1 MVTMTDNDGRRIS
14 DMTYEEKKQKLQ
26 EQMLVYAQGD
36 MLVAFSGGVDS
47 SLILKLAVQ
56 AAAKTGH
63 QVYGI
68 MMHTMLHPMGEVEDA
83 RVTAEQIGA
92 EFRVLEIDELKGADI
107 LDNPVDRCY
116 RCKKYLFRNLI
127 EEGEKL
133 GVSVM
138 MEGTNEDD
146 LHVYRPGL
154 RAIRELGIHSPLAEA
169 GMTKAEVRR
178 LAGELGVSVSNKP
191 SMPCLATRF
200 PYGTRISYE
209 AMRKVD
215 EGEAFIRSLGF
226 YNVRLRIHNDV
237 ARIEVD
243 VNEMPHLLEHCEQ
256 IVAKLKN
263 LGYDYITC
271 LLYTSDAA
279 RRYAVCRSRWSP
291 DQ

>member
-1 MVTMTDNDGRRIS
+1 MVTMTDNDGRRIG

-47 SLILKLAVQ
+47 SLILKFAVQ
-56 AAAKTGH
+56 AAAKSEH
-63 QVYGI
+63 KVYGI

-263 LGYDYITC
+263 LGYDYITVD
-271 LLYTSDAA
+271 LEGF
-279 RRYAVCRSRWSP
+279 RSGSM
-291 DQ
+291 DLHVKK

>member
-1 MVTMTDNDGRRIS
+1 MVTMTDNDGRRIG

-56 AAAKTGH
+56 AVAKTGH
-63 QVYGI
+63 KVYGI
-68 MMHTMLHPMGEVEDA
+68 MVHTMLHPMGEVEDA

-263 LGYDYITC
+263 LGYDYITVD
-271 LLYTSDAA
+271 LEGF
-279 RRYAVCRSRWSP
+279 RSGSM
-291 DQ
+291 DLHVKK

>member
-56 AAAKTGH
+56 AATKIGH
-63 QVYGI
+63 KVYGI
-68 MMHTMLHPMGEVEDA
+68 MVHTMLHPMGEVEDA

-116 RCKKYLFRNLI
+116 RCKKYLFCNLI
-127 EEGEKL
+127 EEGKKL

-209 AMRKVD
+209 AMRKVV
-215 EGEAFIRSLGF
+215 EGEEFIRSLGF

-263 LGYDYITC
+263 LGYDYITVD
-271 LLYTSDAA
+271 LEGF
-279 RRYAVCRSRWSP
+279 RSGSM
-291 DQ
+291 DLHVKK

>member
-1 MVTMTDNDGRRIS
+1 MVTMTDNDGRRIG

-26 EQMLVYAQGD
+26 KQMLVYAQGD

-63 QVYGI
+63 KVYGI
-68 MMHTMLHPMGEVEDA
+68 MVHTMLHPMGEVEDA

-92 EFRVLEIDELKGADI
+92 EFRVLEIDELQGADI

-116 RCKKYLFRNLI
+116 HCKKYLFHNLI
-127 EEGEKL
+127 EEGKKL
-133 GVSVM
+133 GVSAM

-154 RAIRELGIHSPLAEA
+154 RAIRELDIHSPLAEA
-169 GMTKAEVRR
+169 GMTKAEVRK
-178 LAGELGVSVSNKP
+178 LAGELGISVSNKP

-209 AMRKVD
+209 AMQKVD
-215 EGEAFIRSLGF
+215 EGEAFVRSLGF

-237 ARIEVD
+237 VRIEVD
-243 VNEMPHLLEHCEQ
+243 VNEMPRLLEYCEQ

-263 LGYDYITC
+263 LGYDYITVD
-271 LLYTSDAA
+271 LEGF
-279 RRYAVCRSRWSP
+279 RSGSM
-291 DQ
+291 DLHVKK

>member
-1 MVTMTDNDGRRIS
+1 MVTMTDNDGRRIG

-56 AAAKTGH
+56 AVAKTGH
-63 QVYGI
+63 KVYGI
-68 MMHTMLHPMGEVEDA
+68 MVHTMLHPMGEVEDA

-154 RAIRELGIHSPLAEA
+154 QAIRELGIHSPLAEA

-200 PYGTRISYE
+200 LYGTRISYE
-209 AMRKVD
+209 TMRKVD

-263 LGYDYITC
+263 LGYDYITVD
-271 LLYTSDAA
+271 LEGF
-279 RRYAVCRSRWSP
+279 RSGSM
-291 DQ
+291 DLHVKK

>member
-47 SLILKLAVQ
+47 SLILKLAEQ
-56 AAAKTGH
+56 AATKTGH
-63 QVYGI
+63 KVYGI
-68 MMHTMLHPMGEVEDA
+68 MVHTMLHPMGEVEDA

-127 EEGEKL
+127 EEGKKL

-263 LGYDYITC
+263 LGYDYITWD
-271 LLYTSDAA
+271 LEGF
-279 RRYAVCRSRWSP
+279 RSEAWIFVKK
-291 DQ
+291 

>member
-1 MVTMTDNDGRRIS
+1 MVTMTDNDGRRIG

-56 AAAKTGH
+56 TAAKSGH
-63 QVYGI
+63 KVYGI

-263 LGYDYITC
+263 LGYDYITVD
-271 LLYTSDAA
+271 LEGF
-279 RRYAVCRSRWSP
+279 RSGSM
-291 DQ
+291 DLHVKK

>member
-1 MVTMTDNDGRRIS
+1 
-14 DMTYEEKKQKLQ
+14 MTYEEKKEKLQ
-26 EQMLVYAQGD
+26 KQMLVYAQGD
-36 MLVAFSGGVDS
+36 VLVAFSGGVDS

-56 AAAKTGH
+56 AAVETGH
-63 QVYGI
+63 KVYGI

-83 RVTAEQIGA
+83 RATAEQIGA

-133 GVSVM
+133 GVSAM

-169 GMTKAEVRR
+169 GMTKAEVRK
-178 LAGELGVSVSNKP
+178 LAGELGISVSNKP

-215 EGEAFIRSLGF
+215 EGEAFVRSLGF

-243 VNEMPHLLEHCEQ
+243 VNEMSHLLEHCEQ

-263 LGYDYITC
+263 LGYDYITVD
-271 LLYTSDAA
+271 LEGF
-279 RRYAVCRSRWSP
+279 RSGSM
-291 DQ
+291 DLHVKK

>member
-1 MVTMTDNDGRRIS
+1 MVTMTDNDDRRIG

-26 EQMLVYAQGD
+26 KQMLVYAQGD

-56 AAAKTGH
+56 VAAKTGH
-63 QVYGI
+63 KVYGI
-68 MMHTMLHPMGEVEDA
+68 MVHTMLHPMGEVEDA

-92 EFRVLEIDELKGADI
+92 EFRVLEIDELQGADI

-116 RCKKYLFRNLI
+116 RCKKYLFHNLI
-127 EEGEKL
+127 EEGKKL
-133 GVSVM
+133 GVSAM

-169 GMTKAEVRR
+169 GMTKAEVRK
-178 LAGELGVSVSNKP
+178 LAGELGISVSNKP

-209 AMRKVD
+209 AMQKVD
-215 EGEAFIRSLGF
+215 EGEAFVRSLGF

-243 VNEMPHLLEHCEQ
+243 VNEMPRLLEYCEQ

-263 LGYDYITC
+263 LGYDYITVD
-271 LLYTSDAA
+271 LEGF
-279 RRYAVCRSRWSP
+279 RSGSM
-291 DQ
+291 DLHIKK

>member
-63 QVYGI
+63 KVYGI
-68 MMHTMLHPMGEVEDA
+68 MVHTMLHPMGEVEDA
-83 RVTAEQIGA
+83 RVTAEQIGV

-209 AMRKVD
+209 TMRTVD

-263 LGYDYITC
+263 LGYDYITVD
-271 LLYTSDAA
+271 LEGF
-279 RRYAVCRSRWSP
+279 RSGSM
-291 DQ
+291 DLHVKK

>member
-1 MVTMTDNDGRRIS
+1 MVTMTDNDGRRIG

-26 EQMLVYAQGD
+26 KQMLVYAQGD

-56 AAAKTGH
+56 AATKTGH
-63 QVYGI
+63 KVYGI
-68 MMHTMLHPMGEVEDA
+68 MVHTMLHPMGEVEDA

-92 EFRVLEIDELKGADI
+92 EFRVLEIDELQGADI

-116 RCKKYLFRNLI
+116 RCKKYLFHNLI
-127 EEGEKL
+127 EEGKKL
-133 GVSVM
+133 GVSAM

-169 GMTKAEVRR
+169 GMTKAEVRK
-178 LAGELGVSVSNKP
+178 LAGELGISVSNKP

-209 AMRKVD
+209 AMQKVD
-215 EGEAFIRSLGF
+215 EGEAFVRSLGF

-237 ARIEVD
+237 VRIEVD
-243 VNEMPHLLEHCEQ
+243 VNEMPRLLEYREQ

-263 LGYDYITC
+263 LGYDYITVD
-271 LLYTSDAA
+271 LEGF
-279 RRYAVCRSRWSP
+279 RSGSM
-291 DQ
+291 DLHIKK

>member
-1 MVTMTDNDGRRIS
+1 MVTMTDNDGRRIG

-26 EQMLVYAQGD
+26 KQMLVYAQGD

-56 AAAKTGH
+56 AATKTGH
-63 QVYGI
+63 KVYGI
-68 MMHTMLHPMGEVEDA
+68 MVHTMLHPMGEVEDA

-116 RCKKYLFRNLI
+116 RCKKYLFHNLI

-263 LGYDYITC
+263 LGYDYITVD
-271 LLYTSDAA
+271 LEGF
-279 RRYAVCRSRWSP
+279 RSGSM
-291 DQ
+291 DLHVKK

>member
-1 MVTMTDNDGRRIS
+1 
-14 DMTYEEKKQKLQ
+14 MTYEEKKQKLQ

-56 AAAKTGH
+56 AVAKTGH
-63 QVYGI
+63 KVYGI
-68 MMHTMLHPMGEVEDA
+68 MVHTMLHPMGEVEDA

-154 RAIRELGIHSPLAEA
+154 QAIRELGIHSPLAEA

-209 AMRKVD
+209 TMRKVD

-263 LGYDYITC
+263 LGYDYITVD
-271 LLYTSDAA
+271 LEGF
-279 RRYAVCRSRWSP
+279 RSGSM
-291 DQ
+291 DLHVKK

>member
-1 MVTMTDNDGRRIS
+1 MVTMTDNDGRRIG

-26 EQMLVYAQGD
+26 KQMLVYAQGD

-63 QVYGI
+63 KVYGI
-68 MMHTMLHPMGEVEDA
+68 MVHTMLHPMGEVEDA
-83 RVTAEQIGA
+83 RTTAEQIGA

-133 GVSVM
+133 GVSAM

-169 GMTKAEVRR
+169 GMTKAEVRK
-178 LAGELGVSVSNKP
+178 LAGELGISVSNKP

-215 EGEAFIRSLGF
+215 EGEVFVRSLGF

-243 VNEMPHLLEHCEQ
+243 VNEMPRLLEHCEQ

-263 LGYDYITC
+263 LGYDYITVD
-271 LLYTSDAA
+271 LEGF
-279 RRYAVCRSRWSP
+279 RSGSM
-291 DQ
+291 DLHVKK

>member
-1 MVTMTDNDGRRIS
+1 MVTMTDNDGRRIG

-56 AAAKTGH
+56 AVAKTGH
-63 QVYGI
+63 KVYGI
-68 MMHTMLHPMGEVEDA
+68 MVHTMLHPMGEVEDA

-154 RAIRELGIHSPLAEA
+154 QAIRELGIHSPLAEA

-209 AMRKVD
+209 TMRKVD

-263 LGYDYITC
+263 LGYDYITVD
-271 LLYTSDAA
+271 LEGF
-279 RRYAVCRSRWSP
+279 RSGSM
-291 DQ
+291 DLHVKK

>member
-1 MVTMTDNDGRRIS
+1 MVTMTDNDGRRIG

-26 EQMLVYAQGD
+26 KQMLVYAQGD

-56 AAAKTGH
+56 AATKTGH
-63 QVYGI
+63 KVYGI
-68 MMHTMLHPMGEVEDA
+68 MVHTMLHPMGEVEDA

-169 GMTKAEVRR
+169 GMTKAEVRK

-263 LGYDYITC
+263 LGYDYITVD
-271 LLYTSDAA
+271 LEGF
-279 RRYAVCRSRWSP
+279 RSGSM
-291 DQ
+291 DLHVKK

>member
-1 MVTMTDNDGRRIS
+1 MVTMTDNDGRRIG

-26 EQMLVYAQGD
+26 KQMLVYAQGD

-47 SLILKLAVQ
+47 SLFLKLAVQ
-56 AAAKTGH
+56 AATKTGH
-63 QVYGI
+63 KVYGI
-68 MMHTMLHPMGEVEDA
+68 MVHTMLHPMGEVEDA

-263 LGYDYITC
+263 LGYDYITVD
-271 LLYTSDAA
+271 LEGF
-279 RRYAVCRSRWSP
+279 RSGSM
-291 DQ
+291 DLHVKK

>member
-1 MVTMTDNDGRRIS
+1 
-14 DMTYEEKKQKLQ
+14 MTYEEKKVKLQ
-26 EQMLVYAQGD
+26 EKMKKYASGD
-36 MLVAFSGGVDS
+36 VLVAFSGGADS
-47 SLILKLAVQ
+47 SLILKLAAN
-56 AAAKTGH
+56 AARDSGH
-63 QVYGI
+63 KVYGI
-68 MMHTMLHPMGEVEDA
+68 MMHTMLHPVGEVEDA
-83 RVTAEQIGA
+83 QAVAEEIGA
-92 EFRVLEIDELKGADI
+92 EFRVLQIDELKGADI

-133 GVSVM
+133 GVAAVL
-138 MEGTNEDD
+138 EGTNEDD

-154 RAIRELGIHSPLAEA
+154 RAIQELGIHSPLAEA

-215 EGEAFIRSLGF
+215 EGEGFIRSLGF
-226 YNVRLRIHNDV
+226 YNVRLRIHQDI

-243 VNEMPHLLEHCEQ
+243 ADEMQKLLEYREQ
-256 IVAKLKN
+256 IIAKLKN
-263 LGYDYITC
+263 LGYDYITVD
-271 LLYTSDAA
+271 LEGF
-279 RRYAVCRSRWSP
+279 RSGSM
-291 DQ
+291 DIHVEK

>member
-1 MVTMTDNDGRRIS
+1 MTDNDGRRIG
-14 DMTYEEKKQKLQ
+14 DMTYEGKKQKLQ
-26 EQMLVYAQGD
+26 KQMLVYAQGD

-63 QVYGI
+63 KVYGI
-68 MMHTMLHPMGEVEDA
+68 MVHTMLHPMGEVEDA
-83 RVTAEQIGA
+83 RTTAEQIGA

-133 GVSVM
+133 GVSAM

-169 GMTKAEVRR
+169 GMTKAEVRK
-178 LAGELGVSVSNKP
+178 LAGELGISVSNKP

-215 EGEAFIRSLGF
+215 EGEVFVRSLGF

-243 VNEMPHLLEHCEQ
+243 VNEMPRLLEHCEQ

-263 LGYDYITC
+263 LGYDYITVD
-271 LLYTSDAA
+271 LEGF
-279 RRYAVCRSRWSP
+279 RSGGM
-291 DQ
+291 DLHVKK

>member
-1 MVTMTDNDGRRIS
+1 MVTMTDNDGRRIG

-26 EQMLVYAQGD
+26 KQMLVYAQGD

-56 AAAKTGH
+56 ASAKTGH

-215 EGEAFIRSLGF
+215 EGEVFIRSLGF

-263 LGYDYITC
+263 LGYDYITVD
-271 LLYTSDAA
+271 LEGF
-279 RRYAVCRSRWSP
+279 RSGSM
-291 DQ
+291 DLHVKK

>member
-1 MVTMTDNDGRRIS
+1 MVTMTDNDGRRIG

-26 EQMLVYAQGD
+26 KQMLVYAQGD

-63 QVYGI
+63 KVYGI
-68 MMHTMLHPMGEVEDA
+68 MVHTMLHPMGEVEDA

-92 EFRVLEIDELKGADI
+92 EFRVLEIDELQGADI

-116 RCKKYLFRNLI
+116 RCKKYLFHNLI
-127 EEGEKL
+127 EEGKKL
-133 GVSVM
+133 GVSAM

-169 GMTKAEVRR
+169 GMTKAEVRK
-178 LAGELGVSVSNKP
+178 LAGELDISVSNKP

-209 AMRKVD
+209 AMQKVD
-215 EGEAFIRSLGF
+215 EGEAFVRSLGF

-237 ARIEVD
+237 VRIEVD
-243 VNEMPHLLEHCEQ
+243 VNEMPRLLEYREQ

-263 LGYDYITC
+263 LGYDYITVD
-271 LLYTSDAA
+271 LEGF
-279 RRYAVCRSRWSP
+279 RSGSM
-291 DQ
+291 DLHVKK

>member
-1 MVTMTDNDGRRIS
+1 MVTMTDNDGRRIG

-56 AAAKTGH
+56 AAAKSGH
-63 QVYGI
+63 KVYGV

-263 LGYDYITC
+263 LGYDYITVD
-271 LLYTSDAA
+271 LEGF
-279 RRYAVCRSRWSP
+279 RSGSM
-291 DQ
+291 DLHVKK

>member
-1 MVTMTDNDGRRIS
+1 MVTMTDNDGRRIG

-26 EQMLVYAQGD
+26 KQMLVYAQGD

-63 QVYGI
+63 KVYGI
-68 MMHTMLHPMGEVEDA
+68 MVHTMLHPMGEVEDA

-92 EFRVLEIDELKGADI
+92 EFRVLEIDELQGADI

-116 RCKKYLFRNLI
+116 RCKKYLFHNLI
-127 EEGEKL
+127 EEGKKL
-133 GVSVM
+133 GVSAI

-169 GMTKAEVRR
+169 GMTKAEVRK
-178 LAGELGVSVSNKP
+178 LAGELGISVSNKP

-209 AMRKVD
+209 AMQKVD
-215 EGEAFIRSLGF
+215 EGEAFVRSLGF

-237 ARIEVD
+237 VRIEVD
-243 VNEMPHLLEHCEQ
+243 VNEMPRLLEYREQ

-263 LGYDYITC
+263 LGYDYITVD
-271 LLYTSDAA
+271 LEGF
-279 RRYAVCRSRWSP
+279 RSGSM
-291 DQ
+291 DLHVKK

>member
-1 MVTMTDNDGRRIS
+1 MVTMTDNDDRRIG

-26 EQMLVYAQGD
+26 KQMLVYAQGD

-56 AAAKTGH
+56 VAAKTGH
-63 QVYGI
+63 KVYGI
-68 MMHTMLHPMGEVEDA
+68 MVHTMLHPMGEVEDA

-92 EFRVLEIDELKGADI
+92 EFRVLEIDELQGADI

-116 RCKKYLFRNLI
+116 RCKKYLFHNLI
-127 EEGEKL
+127 EEGKKL
-133 GVSVM
+133 GVSAM

-169 GMTKAEVRR
+169 GMTKAEVRK
-178 LAGELGVSVSNKP
+178 LAGELDVSVSNKP
-191 SMPCLATRF
+191 SMPCFATRF

-209 AMRKVD
+209 AMQKVD
-215 EGEAFIRSLGF
+215 EGEAFVRSLGF

-243 VNEMPHLLEHCEQ
+243 VNEMPRLLEYCEQ

-263 LGYDYITC
+263 LGYDYITVD
-271 LLYTSDAA
+271 LEGF
-279 RRYAVCRSRWSP
+279 RSGSM
-291 DQ
+291 DLHIKK

>member
-1 MVTMTDNDGRRIS
+1 MVTMTDNDGRRIG

-56 AAAKTGH
+56 AAAKSGH
-63 QVYGI
+63 KVYGI

-215 EGEAFIRSLGF
+215 EGETFIRSLGF

-263 LGYDYITC
+263 LGYDYITVD
-271 LLYTSDAA
+271 LEGF
-279 RRYAVCRSRWSP
+279 RSGSM
-291 DQ
+291 DLHVKK

>member
-1 MVTMTDNDGRRIS
+1 MVTMTDNDGRRIC
-14 DMTYEEKKQKLQ
+14 DMTYEEKKEKLQ
-26 EQMLVYAQGD
+26 KQMLVYAQGD
-36 MLVAFSGGVDS
+36 VLVAFSGGVDS

-56 AAAKTGH
+56 AAVETGH
-63 QVYGI
+63 KVYGI

-83 RVTAEQIGA
+83 RATAEQIGA

-133 GVSVM
+133 GVSAM

-169 GMTKAEVRR
+169 GMTKAEVRK
-178 LAGELGVSVSNKP
+178 LAGELGISVSNKP

-200 PYGTRISYE
+200 PYGTPISYE

-215 EGEAFIRSLGF
+215 EGEAYVRSLGF

-243 VNEMPHLLEHCEQ
+243 VNEMPRLLEHCEQ

-263 LGYDYITC
+263 LGYDYITVD
-271 LLYTSDAA
+271 LEGF
-279 RRYAVCRSRWSP
+279 RSGSM
-291 DQ
+291 DLHVKK

>member
-56 AAAKTGH
+56 ATAKTGH

-83 RVTAEQIGA
+83 RVTAEQI
-92 EFRVLEIDELKGADI
+92 DELKGADI

-127 EEGEKL
+127 EEGKKL

-178 LAGELGVSVSNKP
+178 LAGELSVSVSNKP

-263 LGYDYITC
+263 LGYDYITVD
-271 LLYTSDAA
+271 LEGF
-279 RRYAVCRSRWSP
+279 RSGSM
-291 DQ
+291 DLHVKK

>member
-1 MVTMTDNDGRRIS
+1 MVTMTDNDGRRIG

-56 AAAKTGH
+56 AATKTGH
-63 QVYGI
+63 KVYGI
-68 MMHTMLHPMGEVEDA
+68 MVHTMLHPMGEVEDA

-154 RAIRELGIHSPLAEA
+154 QAIRELGIHSPLAEA

-178 LAGELGVSVSNKP
+178 LAEELGVSVSNKP

-209 AMRKVD
+209 TMRKVD

-263 LGYDYITC
+263 LGYDYITVD
-271 LLYTSDAA
+271 LEGF
-279 RRYAVCRSRWSP
+279 RSGSM
-291 DQ
+291 DLHVKK

>member
-1 MVTMTDNDGRRIS
+1 MVTMTDNDGRRIG

-26 EQMLVYAQGD
+26 KQMLVYAQGD

-63 QVYGI
+63 KVYGI
-68 MMHTMLHPMGEVEDA
+68 MVHTMLHLMGEVEDA

-92 EFRVLEIDELKGADI
+92 EFRVLEIDELQGADI

-116 RCKKYLFRNLI
+116 RCKKYLFHNLI
-127 EEGEKL
+127 EEGKKL
-133 GVSVM
+133 GVSAM

-169 GMTKAEVRR
+169 GMTKAEVRK
-178 LAGELGVSVSNKP
+178 LAGELGISVSNKP

-209 AMRKVD
+209 AMQKVD
-215 EGEAFIRSLGF
+215 EGEAFVRSLGF

-237 ARIEVD
+237 VRIEVD
-243 VNEMPHLLEHCEQ
+243 VNEMPRLLEYREQ
-256 IVAKLKN
+256 IVAKLKK
-263 LGYDYITC
+263 LGYDYITVD
-271 LLYTSDAA
+271 LEGF
-279 RRYAVCRSRWSP
+279 RSGSM
-291 DQ
+291 DLHVKK

>member
-1 MVTMTDNDGRRIS
+1 MVTMADNDGRRIS

-56 AAAKTGH
+56 AATKIGH
-63 QVYGI
+63 KVYGI
-68 MMHTMLHPMGEVEDA
+68 MVHTMLHPMGEVEDA

-127 EEGEKL
+127 EEGKKL

-209 AMRKVD
+209 TMRKVD

-263 LGYDYITC
+263 LGYDYITVD
-271 LLYTSDAA
+271 LEGF
-279 RRYAVCRSRWSP
+279 RSGSM
-291 DQ
+291 DLHVKK

>member
-1 MVTMTDNDGRRIS
+1 MVTMTDNDGRRIG
-14 DMTYEEKKQKLQ
+14 DMTYEEKKEKLQ
-26 EQMLVYAQGD
+26 KQMLVYAQGD
-36 MLVAFSGGVDS
+36 VLVAFSGGVDS

-63 QVYGI
+63 KVYGI

-178 LAGELGVSVSNKP
+178 LAGELGISVSNKP

-215 EGEAFIRSLGF
+215 EGEAFVRSLGF

-263 LGYDYITC
+263 LGYDYITVD
-271 LLYTSDAA
+271 LEGF
-279 RRYAVCRSRWSP
+279 RSGSM
-291 DQ
+291 DLHVKK

>member
-63 QVYGI
+63 KVYGI
-68 MMHTMLHPMGEVEDA
+68 MVHTMLHPSGEVEDA

-116 RCKKYLFRNLI
+116 CCKKYLFRNLI
-127 EEGEKL
+127 EEGKKL

-263 LGYDYITC
+263 LGYDYITVD
-271 LLYTSDAA
+271 LEGF
-279 RRYAVCRSRWSP
+279 RSGSM
-291 DQ
+291 DLHVKK

>member
-1 MVTMTDNDGRRIS
+1 MVTMTDNDGRRIG

-56 AAAKTGH
+56 AVAKTGH
-63 QVYGI
+63 KVYGI
-68 MMHTMLHPMGEVEDA
+68 MVHTMLHPMGEVEDA

-127 EEGEKL
+127 EEGKKL

-154 RAIRELGIHSPLAEA
+154 QAIRELGIHSPLAEA

-200 PYGTRISYE
+200 LYGTRISYE
-209 AMRKVD
+209 TMRKVD

-263 LGYDYITC
+263 LGYDYITVD
-271 LLYTSDAA
+271 LEGF
-279 RRYAVCRSRWSP
+279 RSGSM
-291 DQ
+291 DLHVKK